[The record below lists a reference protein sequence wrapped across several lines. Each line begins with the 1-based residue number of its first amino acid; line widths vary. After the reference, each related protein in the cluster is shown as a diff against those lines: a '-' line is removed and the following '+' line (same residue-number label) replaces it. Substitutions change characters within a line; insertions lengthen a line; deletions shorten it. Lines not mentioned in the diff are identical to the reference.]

1 MTMKTILAAS
11 ACTLAL
17 AAGSASAEI
26 SDGKVK
32 IAVLNDMSGAYA
44 DPSGMGS
51 VEAARMAVEEFG
63 GTVAGAQIEII
74 FADHQNK
81 PDVGAA
87 LANRWIDTEQVDAI
101 ADTPTSSVALAVQ
114 DITRQKNR
122 AFLISGAGAEQLT
135 GASCSPTTAH
145 WTYDT
150 HALAQG
156 MGKYGVENI
165 GDTWYFLTVDYA
177 FGQALE
183 AALSGVLE
191 ENGATILG
199 AVKHPLGTTDFT
211 SFVLQAQASGAK
223 GIALANAGGDTV
235 NSIKQ
240 SQEFGLPQGGQTL
253 ASLLMFP
260 SDILSLGLEA
270 AQGLA
275 MIDGWNPDR
284 DEDSRAFADAYIERT
299 GKLPSMIQ
307 VGVYSSVRHYL
318 KAVEALGSDDATAV
332 VDKMREMPINDAFAK
347 GGTLRA
353 DGRMVH
359 DMYLMQVKS
368 PAESTG
374 DWDFYKVLA
383 TIPGDQVYRP
393 LEMGGCPLVNS

>member
-1 MTMKTILAAS
+1 MRTVLATT
-11 ACTLAL
+11 ACALAL
-17 AAGSASAEI
+17 AAGTADAEI

-32 IAVLNDMSGAYA
+32 IAVLTDMSGAYA
-44 DPSGMGS
+44 DASGMGS
-51 VEAARMAVEEFG
+51 VEAARIAVEEFG
-63 GTVAGAQIEII
+63 GTVAGVPIEII

-101 ADTPTSSVALAVQ
+101 ADVPTSSVALAVQ

-135 GASCSPTTAH
+135 GAPCSPTTAQ

-150 HALAQG
+150 YALAQG
-156 MGKYGVENI
+156 MGKYGVETI
-165 GDTWYFLTVDYA
+165 GDTWFFVTVDYA

-183 AALSGVLE
+183 ASLSKVLV
-191 ENGATILG
+191 ENGATIVG
-199 AVKHPLGTTDFT
+199 SVRHPLGSTDFS
-211 SFVLQAQASGAK
+211 SFVLQAQSSGAK
-223 GIALANAGGDTV
+223 AIALANASGDTV
-235 NSIKQ
+235 NAIK
-240 SQEFGLPQGGQTL
+240 SAQEFGLPQGGQTL

-260 SDILSLGLEA
+260 SDIRSLGLDA

-284 DEDSRAFADAYIERT
+284 DEDSRAFAKTYIART
-299 GKLPSMIQ
+299 GNLPSMIQ
-307 VGVYSSVRHYL
+307 AGVYSAVRHYL
-318 KAVEALGSDDATAV
+318 KAIEALGADDATAV
-332 VDKMREMPINDAFAK
+332 VARMRETPVNDAFTK
-347 GGTLRA
+347 GGVLRA

-368 PAESTG
+368 PAESSG

-383 TIPGDQVYRP
+383 TIPGDEVYRP
-393 LEMGGCPLVNS
+393 LDAGGCPLARN